1 MKKYYAAFFL
11 GIFLGP
17 LVAQESS
24 IRISQEASLSQELPA
39 LALTDTISKP
49 SLEALAFTVILDSIL
64 MASHVV
70 PDPEI
75 SYSAQ
80 DSVTFFNPPK
90 DSLKSRLTLLDQ
102 KTILDS
108 RYNPSLERVI
118 KMYLGSKRILIQKM
132 LHRSAY
138 YFPLFERELD
148 ALSMPME
155 IKYLAIVESAL
166 NPKARSRVGA
176 TGLWQ
181 FMYGTGKM
189 MGLEVNNYIDER
201 QDPLKST
208 QAAFKYLK
216 KLHGM
221 FGDWNLA
228 LAAYNSGPGN
238 VRKAIR
244 RAGGVKDFWAI
255 RSFLPR
261 ETAGYVPALL
271 TTMYLFEYAESHGF
285 ELPKTVAASYATDT
299 IHLKKAI
306 SFTQLSKALSLS
318 EQTIEQLNP
327 VYKIGIIPQIE
338 GKPQVLRLPIA
349 STALFIDQQD
359 SIYAA
364 VAAEMAILK
373 KPFPALQTVGAPL
386 RYRVQSGD
394 YLGKIAQRYGLRVL
408 DIKKWNRLRNNNL
421 SIGQRLTLY
430 PKRFPV
436 SGFGS
441 ASAGGQKNDQKSPQ
455 KSPSIAADQKTYT
468 VAVGDSLWSIAQKV
482 EGVSVA
488 DLKKWNDIWNNQL
501 KPGTTIKL
509 CSCTP

>member
-1 MKKYYAAFFL
+1 MKKTHLAIFL
-11 GIFLGP
+11 WTLLGP
-17 LVAQESS
+17 LMA
-24 IRISQEASLSQELPA
+24 QEASVPKKVSIA
-39 LALTDTISKP
+39 KP
-49 SLEALAFTVILDSIL
+49 SLEALAFAAVLDSIL
-64 MASHVV
+64 LASHVV
-70 PDPEI
+70 PDPET

-80 DSVTFFNPPK
+80 DSVAFFNPPK
-90 DSLKSRLTLLDQ
+90 DSLLNRLALLDQ

-108 RYNPSLERVI
+108 RYNPSLEGVI
-118 KMYLGSKRILIQKM
+118 KLYLRSKRVLIQKM
-132 LHRSAY
+132 LHRSTY

-155 IKYLAIVESAL
+155 IKYLALVESAL

-208 QAAFKYLK
+208 QAAVKYLK

-271 TTMYLFEYAESHGF
+271 TTMYLFEYAENHGF
-285 ELPKTVAASYATDT
+285 ELPKIATASYATDT

-306 SFTQLSKALSLS
+306 SFSQLSKALSLP

-327 VYKIGIIPQIE
+327 VYKLGIIPQIE
-338 GKPQVLRLPIA
+338 GKPQALRLPSA
-349 STALFIDQQD
+349 STTLFIDQQD

-364 VAAEMAILK
+364 VAAEMALLK
-373 KPFPALQTVGAPL
+373 KPFPVLQTVGAPL

-394 YLGKIAQRYGLRVL
+394 YLGKISQRYGLRVS
-408 DIKKWNRLRNNNL
+408 DIKKWNRLSGNNL
-421 SIGQRLTLY
+421 SVGQRLTLY
-430 PKRFPV
+430 PKKFPI
-436 SGFGS
+436 GAPNS
-441 ASAGGQKNDQKSPQ
+441 ASAGGQKSTPKT
-455 KSPSIAADQKTYT
+455 PSIAADQKTYT
-468 VAVGDSLWSIAQKV
+468 VAAGDSLWRIAQKV
-482 EGVSVA
+482 KGVSVD

-501 KPGTTIKL
+501 KPGTTLKL
-509 CSCTP
+509 CSCSP

>member
-1 MKKYYAAFFL
+1 MKKPHLAIFL
-11 GIFLGP
+11 WTLLGP
-17 LVAQESS
+17 LLAQEATVPKEVFV
-24 IRISQEASLSQELPA
+24 SQEI
-39 LALTDTISKP
+39 LALVAVDTIAKP
-49 SLEALAFTVILDSIL
+49 SLEALAFAAVLDSIL
-64 MASHVV
+64 SASHVV
-70 PDPEI
+70 AAPDI
-75 SYSAQ
+75 NYSAQ
-80 DSVTFFNPPK
+80 DSMAFFNPST
-90 DSLKSRLTLLDQ
+90 DSLKSRLSLLDQ
-102 KTILDS
+102 GTILDS
-108 RYNPSLERVI
+108 RYNPSLEGVI
-118 KMYLGSKRILIQKM
+118 KMYLRSKRVLIQKM

-189 MGLEVNNYIDER
+189 MGLEVNNYVDER

-271 TTMYLFEYAESHGF
+271 TTMYLFEYAENHGF
-285 ELPKTVAASYATDT
+285 ELPKTAAASYATDT

-306 SFTQLSKALSLS
+306 SFSQLSKALSLP

-327 VYKIGIIPQIE
+327 VYKLGIIPQIE
-338 GKPQVLRLPIA
+338 GKPQALRLP
-349 STALFIDQQD
+349 STSITLFIEQQD

-364 VAAEMAILK
+364 VAAEMALLK

-394 YLGKIAQRYGLRVL
+394 YLGKIAQRYGLRVS
-408 DIKKWNRLRNNNL
+408 DIKKWNRLSGNNL
-421 SIGQRLTLY
+421 SVGQRLTLY
-430 PKRFPV
+430 PKIFPV
-436 SGFGS
+436 SGTQN
-441 ASAGGQKNDQKSPQ
+441 ASAVGQKSVSKT
-455 KSPSIAADQKTYT
+455 PSIAADQKTYT
-468 VAVGDSLWSIAQKV
+468 VAAGDSLWLIAQKLK
-482 EGVSVA
+482 GVSVD
-488 DLKKWNDIWNNQL
+488 DLKKWNDIWNNEL
-501 KPGTTIKL
+501 KPGTTLKL
-509 CSCTP
+509 CSCSP

>member
-1 MKKYYAAFFL
+1 MKKPHLAIFL
-11 GIFLGP
+11 WTLLGP
-17 LVAQESS
+17 LLAQEATVPKEVFV
-24 IRISQEASLSQELPA
+24 SQEI
-39 LALTDTISKP
+39 LALVAVDTIAKP
-49 SLEALAFTVILDSIL
+49 SLEALAFAAVLDSIL
-64 MASHVV
+64 SASHVV
-70 PDPEI
+70 AAQDI
-75 SYSAQ
+75 NYSAQ
-80 DSVTFFNPPK
+80 DSMAFFNPST
-90 DSLKSRLTLLDQ
+90 DSLKSRLSLLDQ
-102 KTILDS
+102 GTILDS
-108 RYNPSLERVI
+108 RYNPSLEGVI
-118 KMYLGSKRILIQKM
+118 KMYLRSKRVLIQKM

-189 MGLEVNNYIDER
+189 MGLEVNNYVDER

-271 TTMYLFEYAESHGF
+271 TTMYLFEYAENHGF
-285 ELPKTVAASYATDT
+285 ELPKTAAASYATDT

-306 SFTQLSKALSLS
+306 SFSQLSKALSLP

-327 VYKIGIIPQIE
+327 VYKLGIIPQIE
-338 GKPQVLRLPIA
+338 GKPQALRLP
-349 STALFIDQQD
+349 STSTTLFIEQQD

-364 VAAEMAILK
+364 VAAEMALLK
-373 KPFPALQTVGAPL
+373 KPFPALQTVGEPL

-394 YLGKIAQRYGLRVL
+394 YLGKIAQRYGLRVS
-408 DIKKWNRLRNNNL
+408 DIKKWNRLSGNNL
-421 SIGQRLTLY
+421 SVGQRLTLY
-430 PKRFPV
+430 PKIFPV
-436 SGFGS
+436 SGTQN
-441 ASAGGQKNDQKSPQ
+441 ASAVGQKSTQKSVS
-455 KSPSIAADQKTYT
+455 KTPSIAADQKTYT
-468 VAVGDSLWSIAQKV
+468 VAAGDSLWLIAQKLK
-482 EGVSVA
+482 GVSVD
-488 DLKKWNDIWNNQL
+488 DLKKWNDIWNNEL
-501 KPGTTIKL
+501 KPGTTLKL
-509 CSCTP
+509 CSCSP

>member
-1 MKKYYAAFFL
+1 MMKKHFATFFL
-11 GIFLGP
+11 WIFLGP
-17 LVAQESS
+17 LVAQEIS
-24 IRISQEASLSQELPA
+24 IPISQEASLSQELPA
-39 LALTDTISKP
+39 LILTDTISKP
-49 SLEALAFTVILDSIL
+49 SLEALTFAAVLDSIL
-64 MASHVV
+64 TASHVV

-75 SYSAQ
+75 NYSAQ
-80 DSVTFFNPPK
+80 DSIALFNPPK

-108 RYNPSLERVI
+108 RYNPSLEGVI
-118 KMYLGSKRILIQKM
+118 KMYLRSKRVLIQKM
-132 LHRSAY
+132 LHRSTY

-166 NPKARSRVGA
+166 NPKARSKVGA

-201 QDPLKST
+201 QDPFKST

-271 TTMYLFEYAESHGF
+271 TTMYLFEYAEDHGF
-285 ELPKTVAASYATDT
+285 ELPKTALASYATDT

-306 SFTQLSKALSLS
+306 SFSQLSKALSLP
-318 EQTIEQLNP
+318 EKTIEQLNP
-327 VYKIGIIPQIE
+327 VYKLGIIPQIK
-338 GKPQVLRLPIA
+338 GKPQALRLPSA
-349 STALFIDQQD
+349 STTLFIDQQD
-359 SIYAA
+359 SVYAA
-364 VAAEMAILK
+364 VAAEMALLK

-394 YLGKIAQRYGLRVL
+394 YLGKIAQRYGLRVS
-408 DIKKWNRLRNNNL
+408 DIKKWNRLSGNNL

-430 PKRFPV
+430 PKTFPLN
-436 SGFGS
+436 GTQN
-441 ASAGGQKNDQKSPQ
+441 ASAGGQKSASKIT
-455 KSPSIAADQKTYT
+455 SIASDQKTYT
-468 VAVGDSLWSIAQKV
+468 VAAGDSLWLIAQKLK
-482 EGVSVA
+482 GVSVD
-488 DLKKWNDIWNNQL
+488 DLKKWNDIWDNQL
-501 KPGTTIKL
+501 KPGTTLKL
-509 CSCTP
+509 CSCSP